1 MSTPTSFDDLLI
13 EKLRTHL
20 EAEGYSRSIQR
31 WYPTLAGHF
40 LNYCVSKRL
49 LMDAVHSAHIAF
61 LTTAVSAVLSA
72 APRVA
77 TFS

>member
-49 LMDAVHSAHIAF
+49 LMDAVHSAHIKHF
-61 LTTAVSAVLSA
+61 L
-72 APRVA
+72 RRQ
-77 TFS
+77 